1 MSVCDRDRGDCH
13 LTMCLCVTETAE
25 TARRL
30 EDIRKRELFA
40 ELKDQMEK
48 KLEVG

>member
-1 MSVCDRDRGDCH
+1 MTETAETH